1 MRYLIRT
8 KLILLIG
15 IPVVLTYLVVMAFDI
30 LRVRQRVEH
39 ETELRMA
46 NLVQNYAKRFDAQV
60 ARSTRTFVEIHPEIS
75 SEQIYA
81 QLRANLVQNYLNE
94 MAAIGNKHGGTL
106 DKFMGDGIMG
116 FFCDPE
122 CSGTVQDAVQCV
134 HMAQAMQERAA
145 GLQIAVHIGINSG
158 EDRRITE
165 PT

>member
-15 IPVVLTYLVVMAFDI
+15 IPVVLTYLAVMAFDI
-30 LRVRQRVEH
+30 LQVRQLVEH
-39 ETELRMA
+39 ETELHMA
-46 NLVQNYAKRFDAQV
+46 NLVQND
-60 ARSTRTFVEIHPEIS
+60 
-75 SEQIYA
+75 
-81 QLRANLVQNYLNE
+81 LNE

-116 FFCDPE
+116 F
-122 CSGTVQDAVQCV
+122 SATRNA
-134 HMAQAMQERAA
+134 RARCKRPYNA
-145 GLQIAVHIGINSG
+145 YASRAQIAVRIGINNG

>member
-46 NLVQNYAKRFDAQV
+46 NLVQNNAKQFDAQV
-60 ARSTRTFVEIHPEIS
+60 ARSIRTFVEIHPEIS

-94 MAAIGNKHGGTL
+94 CRDRQQTRRHLGQIHG
-106 DKFMGDGIMG
+106 
-116 FFCDPE
+116 
-122 CSGTVQDAVQCV
+122 
-134 HMAQAMQERAA
+134 
-145 GLQIAVHIGINSG
+145 
-158 EDRRITE
+158 
-165 PT
+165 

>member
-15 IPVVLTYLVVMAFDI
+15 IPVVLTYLAVMAFDI
-30 LRVRQRVEH
+30 LQVRQLVEH
-39 ETELRMA
+39 ETELHMA
-46 NLVQNYAKRFDAQV
+46 NLVQNYARQFDARLNEIAHV

-75 SEQIYA
+75 AEQIYA
-81 QLRANLVQNYLNE
+81 QLRAHLVQNDLNE

-116 FFCDPE
+116 F
-122 CSGTVQDAVQCV
+122 SATRNA
-134 HMAQAMQERAA
+134 RARCKRPYNA
-145 GLQIAVHIGINSG
+145 YASRAQIAVRIGINNG

>member
-15 IPVVLTYLVVMAFDI
+15 IPIVLTYLVVMAFDI

-46 NLVQNYAKRFDAQV
+46 NLVQNYAKQFDAQV

-106 DKFMGDGIMG
+106 DKFMGVTASWV
-116 FFCDPE
+116 FSATRNARARCKTPYNAYTWRKP
-122 CSGTVQDAVQCV
+122 CRNAP
-134 HMAQAMQERAA
+134 QACRSPSASASIAA
-145 GLQIAVHIGINSG
+145 
-158 EDRRITE
+158 RIE
-165 PT
+165 G

>member
-15 IPVVLTYLVVMAFDI
+15 ISVVLTYLVVIAFDI

-81 QLRANLVQNYLNE
+81 QLRANLVQNDLNE

-106 DKFMGDGIMG
+106 NKFMGDGIMG
-116 FFCDPE
+116 F
-122 CSGTVQDAVQCV
+122 SATRNA
-134 HMAQAMQERAA
+134 RARCKRPYNA
-145 GLQIAVHIGINSG
+145 YASRAQIAVRIGINNG